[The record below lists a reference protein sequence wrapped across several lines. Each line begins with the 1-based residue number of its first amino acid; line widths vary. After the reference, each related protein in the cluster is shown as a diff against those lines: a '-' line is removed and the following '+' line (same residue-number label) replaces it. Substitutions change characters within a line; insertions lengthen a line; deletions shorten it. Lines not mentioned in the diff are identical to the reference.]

1 MQFDEKNEQTT
12 LKILI
17 DQLKPFLFK
26 KKNLVMLIKES
37 QWVNMRLMNTIEDTA
52 AVQHSYSHKSAL
64 LPAWDGTTHSLP
76 KYAP

>member
-26 KKNLVMLIKES
+26 KKKSGHVNKGKSVS
-37 QWVNMRLMNTIEDTA
+37 Q
-52 AVQHSYSHKSAL
+52 
-64 LPAWDGTTHSLP
+64 
-76 KYAP
+76 YAINEYN